1 MVNMY
6 QYELRILKKQP
17 ITTETKKIGLIH
29 QSVQGKTSATFNIP
43 SRYFTSLLLKAP
55 IRGMWVFLKW
65 SIPEKGLS

>member
-29 QSVQGKTSATFNIP
+29 QSVQGKTSATFGIP
-43 SRYFTSLLLKAP
+43 NRYFTNLLLKAS
-55 IRGMWVFLKW
+55 IRRM
-65 SIPEKGLS
+65 